1 MRHNAPFRCAL
12 LMWTPALLGAL
23 LLGIACKPTSPRTFN
38 PAGLA
43 GPALEP
49 ALAKPDFVLL
59 TTEGEPYDFRKE
71 TEGYIALLFFGYTHC
86 PDVCPVHLA
95 NIAAALSKSSPEVN
109 NAVKVVFVTT
119 DPARDTPEVMRG
131 WLDKFDRRFIGL
143 TGDSASIGAALR
155 QLRMGAPT
163 REQLPNDT
171 TYYVGHSAIVL
182 AFTRDNLAH
191 VVYPFGVRQADW
203 AKDLQLLVKGG

>member
-1 MRHNAPFRCAL
+1 MRRSVSSRAAFPRWAL
-12 LMWTPALLGAL
+12 AIGTILLAS
-23 LLGIACKPTSPRTFN
+23 ACKPPGPKVFN

-43 GPALEP
+43 GPTVDP
-49 ALAKPDFVLL
+49 PIAKPDFVLR
-59 TTEGEPYDFRKE
+59 TTEGRPFDFRKE

-86 PDVCPVHLA
+86 PDICPVHLA
-95 NIAAALSKSSPEVN
+95 NIAAALSKAGPEVN
-109 NAVKVVFVTT
+109 NAIKVVFVTT
-119 DPARDTPEVMRG
+119 DPDRDTPQVMRH
-131 WLDKFDRRFIGL
+131 WLDKFDPRFIGL

-203 AKDLQLLVKGG
+203 AKDLQLLVTKG